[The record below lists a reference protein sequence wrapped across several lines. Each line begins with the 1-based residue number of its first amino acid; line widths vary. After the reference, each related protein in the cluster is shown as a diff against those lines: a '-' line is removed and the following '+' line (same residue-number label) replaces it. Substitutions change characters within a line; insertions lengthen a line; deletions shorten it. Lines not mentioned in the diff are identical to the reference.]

1 MLRSQPPQGM
11 RDPRGTVRNK
21 AIEILPRRRYRWFGA
36 TKTLCACGEFAPRFL
51 PRIWPGNLA
60 GELLLGFPTCCRHVR
75 GGRASPFGDRLDQS
89 APAFTRCDCR
99 VPMNSSTVSV
109 SGIAP
114 LGVTRLW

>member
-1 MLRSQPPQGM
+1 MVRS
-11 RDPRGTVRNK
+11 NK
-21 AIEILPRRRYRWFGA
+21 
-36 TKTLCACGEFAPRFL
+36 TDLCLWGIRSPVFAAY
-51 PRIWPGNLA
+51 LA
-60 GELLLGFPTCCRHVR
+60 GEPR
-75 GGRASPFGDRLDQS
+75 GRTPFGFSDMLPARSRWQSVTFVDRFDQS